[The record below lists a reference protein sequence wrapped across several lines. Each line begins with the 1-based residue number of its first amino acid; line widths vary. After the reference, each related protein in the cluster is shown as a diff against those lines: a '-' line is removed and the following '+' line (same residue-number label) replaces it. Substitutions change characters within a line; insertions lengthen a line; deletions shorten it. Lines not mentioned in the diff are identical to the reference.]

1 MFGKNMWGSFMWGG
15 LEVDPPVLYD
25 TYIKGDIFSGR
36 LDGDVFSGRLDGD
49 AFGDRQDARIYEKGR
64 RE

>member
-1 MFGKNMWGSFMWGG
+1 MWGG